1 MPDHTFT
8 AANDPVDP
16 PADQPGDDTSLGG
29 RIAVAR
35 EARGLSVAQLARRV
49 GVATETARNWECD
62 RSEPR
67 VNKLQML
74 AGVLEVPMLW
84 LLGGE
89 HAEADADFD
98 VNVDETADLARK
110 VERLVNMQQRMATL
124 LFEVEGEVRR
134 LQAEIDC
141 GGIKV

>member
-1 MPDHTFT
+1 MLDDEI
-8 AANDPVDP
+8 ANEHGDKAL
-16 PADQPGDDTSLGG
+16 PAGDTSLGG
-29 RIAVAR
+29 RIAVTRA
-35 EARGLSVAQLARRV
+35 ARGLSISQLAQRI
-49 GVATETARNWECD
+49 GVATETARNWESD

-89 HAEADADFD
+89 ASEATADFD

-110 VERLVNMQQRMATL
+110 VERLVNMHQRMSTL
-124 LFEVEGEVRR
+124 LFEVESEVRR
-134 LQAEIDC
+134 LQTEIDC
-141 GGIKV
+141 GGMKV